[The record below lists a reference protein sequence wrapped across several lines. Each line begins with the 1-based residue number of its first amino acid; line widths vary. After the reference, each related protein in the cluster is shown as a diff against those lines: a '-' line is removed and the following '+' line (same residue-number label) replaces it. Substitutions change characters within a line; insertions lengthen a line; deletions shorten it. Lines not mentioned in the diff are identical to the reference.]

1 MSTAITPSL
10 RASLERIKHAG
21 AVNGICLAWR
31 RQILVSLMPY
41 EDFRVEQL
49 VQTIS
54 DAREHFQSG
63 GERHVDSLWMGFA
76 DVNAITVFA
85 GEITVIMLH
94 ARADESDFLNGIIK
108 TFLADAQLTIAAA
121 LTPDD
126 SHDQGQ
132 SYERHE
138 SPGQESTH
146 SDEDLEWQPE
156 APDLDPNKTN
166 VVS

>member
-10 RASLERIKHAG
+10 RASLERLKHAG
-21 AVNGICLAWR
+21 SINGICLAWR

-63 GERHVDSLWMGFA
+63 GERQLDSIWMGFA
-76 DVNAITVFA
+76 DINSITVFA
-85 GEITVIMLH
+85 GDLSVIMLH
-94 ARADESDFLNGIIK
+94 SNIDDTDFLTGVIK

-121 LTPDD
+121 LTPPNQEHNNEEETEQD
-126 SHDQGQ
+126 SQK
-132 SYERHE
+132 
-138 SPGQESTH
+138 
-146 SDEDLEWQPE
+146 DEPNGWLADTPE
-156 APDLDPNKTN
+156 LDPNRTN
-166 VVS
+166 MLN

>member
-1 MSTAITPSL
+1 MSNAITPSL
-10 RASLERIKHAG
+10 RASLERLKHAG
-21 AVNGICLAWR
+21 SVNGICLAWR

-41 EDFRVEQL
+41 EEFRVEQL

-63 GERHVDSLWMGFA
+63 GERQLDSLWMGFA

-94 ARADESDFLNGIIK
+94 AKAEESDFLNGVIK

-121 LTPDD
+121 LTPEIDHGGD
-126 SHDQGQ
+126 FEDQSHT
-132 SYERHE
+132 
-138 SPGQESTH
+138 PGDEGAGD
-146 SDEDLEWQPE
+146 SDENLDWNPESLE
-156 APDLDPNKTN
+156 LDPNKTN